1 MNSTNEK
8 KFNEVYEAFFPRMI
22 RFATR
27 LCRNRDEAE
36 DITQVAFI
44 KAYNHFDN
52 CDDIKG
58 IKNWLMRITY
68 NTFLDFRRKDQR
80 RITQTPYSPLDDV
93 TIEDHADPV
102 NAVEE
107 ELFGNVLDPI
117 LHEAICNLDKASQDL
132 LYMAYAQELSHGE
145 IGAKLGVNAGACR
158 SRIHRLCCRLRRDIA
173 KTPMGR
179 KKFNA
184 VA

>member
-1 MNSTNEK
+1 MNSANET

-44 KAYNHFDN
+44 KAYKHFDN
-52 CDDIKG
+52 CEDVKG

-80 RITQTPYSPLDDV
+80 RITQASYSTLDDV

-102 NAVEE
+102 NTVEDE
-107 ELFGNVLDPI
+107 IFGNVFDPI
-117 LHEAICNLDKASQDL
+117 LQEAICNLDKASQEL
-132 LYMAYAQELSHGE
+132 LIMAYVQELSHGE
-145 IGAKLGVNAGACR
+145 IGEKLGVNAGACR

-173 KTPMGR
+173 KTPSGR
-179 KKFNA
+179 KKFSA
-184 VA
+184 LA